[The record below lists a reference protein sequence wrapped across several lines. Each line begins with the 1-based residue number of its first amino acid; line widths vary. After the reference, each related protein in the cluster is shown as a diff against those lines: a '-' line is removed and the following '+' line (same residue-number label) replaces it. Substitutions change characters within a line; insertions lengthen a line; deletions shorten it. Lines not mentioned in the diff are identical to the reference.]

1 MNGKIVY
8 YNPYGDTEW
17 MESMTE
23 VFEVRDWD
31 ALLKLAVG
39 MRLPNPSVAPNGV
52 RSYPVVVTKAVL
64 YVKDTPIF
72 SVLFNG
78 GIYDEKNEVWVVE
91 ETFFPKEVT
100 KDMRFDKYDFDYEVR
115 NGYMLL
121 DPKHAEDGQ
130 IAVKLGDEIH
140 EVGCFYGYM
149 APAYKMYDDRV
160 EDCGWIG
167 LDGNYIRRWYETHKK
182 HAQLESK
189 R

>member
-31 ALLKLAVG
+31 ALLKL
-39 MRLPNPSVAPNGV
+39 
-52 RSYPVVVTKAVL
+52 TKAVL

-100 KDMRFDKYDFDYEVR
+100 KDMRFDEYDFDYEVR